1 MPELYEDLE
10 RIYDKLNER
19 LDALNNNRIEIVEQ
33 EKLVAWIKEVLDEIR
48 LCLQAIVENR
58 LCDSS

>member
-10 RIYDKLNER
+10 RIYNKLNER
-19 LDALNNNRIEIVEQ
+19 LDTLNNHQIDIAEQ
-33 EKLVAWIKEVLDEIR
+33 EKLIAWIKEVLDEMRI
-48 LCLQAIVENR
+48 CLQAIAENR

>member
-1 MPELYEDLE
+1 MPKLYDNLK

-19 LDALNNNRIEIVEQ
+19 LDALNNNQLEIVEQ
-33 EKLVAWIKEVLDEIR
+33 EKLVAWIKEVLDELRI
-48 LCLQAIVENR
+48 CLQAIVENR

>member
-10 RIYDKLNER
+10 RIYNKINER
-19 LDALNNNRIEIVEQ
+19 LEILNNHQIEKAEQ
-33 EKLVAWIKEVLDEIR
+33 EKLVAWLREVLDEMRI
-48 LCLQAIVENR
+48 CLQAVAENR

>member
-19 LDALNNNRIEIVEQ
+19 LDTLNNNQIEIAEQ

-48 LCLQAIVENR
+48 IYLQAIVENR

>member
-10 RIYDKLNER
+10 RIYNKLNER
-19 LDALNNNRIEIVEQ
+19 LDTLNNHQIDIAEQ
-33 EKLVAWIKEVLDEIR
+33 EKLVAWIKEVLDEMRI
-48 LCLQAIVENR
+48 CLQAIAENR